1 MIANGRIGNLALKK
15 AEEQF
20 ASRVL
25 RITQKPSEL
34 DFEIECIIPTE
45 LLAGWLQILP
55 CKHCSPSRRDHLIL
69 LVGGKTMTL
78 SLEVAPLARKC
89 FAVFLSIAIAKSRKI
104 EIADPKKVMKVDFS
118 NIMQDS

>member
-1 MIANGRIGNLALKK
+1 MNANGRIGNLALKK

-20 ASRVL
+20 VSRVL

-89 FAVFLSIAIAKSRKI
+89 FAVFISIAKSRKI
-104 EIADPKKVMKVDFS
+104 EFADPKKVMKVDFS
-118 NIMQDS
+118 TIMQDS